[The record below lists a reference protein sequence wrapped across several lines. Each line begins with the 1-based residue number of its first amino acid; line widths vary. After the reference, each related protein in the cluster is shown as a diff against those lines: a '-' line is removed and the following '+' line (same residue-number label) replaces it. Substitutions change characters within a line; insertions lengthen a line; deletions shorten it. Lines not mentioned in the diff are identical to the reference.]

1 MHFQSAKKQQGITLI
16 GLIFVLAVLGV
27 IGVLGLKVVPT
38 VIEFQSIKK
47 AMAAAKA
54 SGTTPIEIKRS
65 FDKQTEVGYIDSV
78 SSKDLELSK
87 DGDQIDLSIA
97 YQKKI
102 PLFGP
107 ASLLID
113 YAATTAT
120 TPVNAPAKK
129 PAA

>member
-1 MHFQSAKKQQGITLI
+1 MQLQLEAKQRGITLI
-16 GLIFVLAVLGV
+16 GVIFIMAILGV

-47 AMAAAKA
+47 AMATAKA
-54 SGTTPIEIKRS
+54 AGNTPVEIKS
-65 FDKQTEVGYIDSV
+65 AFDKQTNVGYIESV

-87 DGDQIDLSIA
+87 DGDHIEVSIA

-120 TPVNAPAKK
+120 TTAKK
-129 PAA
+129 PDA